1 MLNFKSALDDLIGSI
16 CHQSAVD
23 LFPNELK
30 YLFTCV
36 REHVKLQ
43 LVKKAAAAS
52 GLSAAANGVTDE
64 KLVRIYCVSAFVFL
78 RLLCP
83 AMLNPKSFGLKFYQ
97 NTQNSVSSADSS
109 SNIEGKIS
117 NAESA
122 SSLATANNLLDYAD
136 LAVQFSVFSPNFMF
150 SLSATSPLSNQSNSF
165 QASCS
170 IQTTTASI
178 NTYPYSTQQP
188 FNYSNSPAP
197 SNATY

>member
-1 MLNFKSALDDLIGSI
+1 M
-16 CHQSAVD
+16 
-23 LFPNELK
+23 
-30 YLFTCV
+30 
-36 REHVKLQ
+36 KLQ

-170 IQTTTASI
+170 IQTTTTSI

-188 FNYSNSPAP
+188 FYYSHSPAP
-197 SNATY
+197 SNATLRFLYENSCVEQYR